1 MKCSK
6 IWRTKNKPEGIL
18 QIVHGMTEYIGRY
31 EALAQYFNEL
41 GYVVCGY
48 DLEGHGDNLYPG
60 IPALYMESGRSQSII
75 WNNTGKCSKNS

>member
-48 DLEGHGDNLYPG
+48 DLE
-60 IPALYMESGRSQSII
+60 
-75 WNNTGKCSKNS
+75 